1 MDSFTHVAYNK
12 FKETSKMFSA
22 SIINDQYINKNEDKR
37 YEFWMKNLAFKSLL
51 QQDAFIY
58 VGKLHYKP

>member
-22 SIINDQYINKNEDKR
+22 SIINNQYINKNEDRR
-37 YEFWMKNLAFKSLL
+37 YEF
-51 QQDAFIY
+51 
-58 VGKLHYKP
+58 

>member
-1 MDSFTHVAYNK
+1 MDSVTQVACNK
-12 FKETSKMFSA
+12 FKETSKMSSA
-22 SIINDQYINKNEDKR
+22 SIINDQYINKNEDRR

-58 VGKLHYKP
+58 VGKFHYKP